1 MYQMVPSL
9 TGLDMFRSCVPHQND
24 SGPAWLKLLR
34 KRKINSEDGSMI
46 KSSSYAG
53 SPHCDCVEVCYGDP
67 DGQDLSDDVKT
78 AELAA
83 SDGGRDPETN
93 SFGTN
98 LAVPRHSEVIGE
110 KAYHPVKRAWSVN
123 WSVDVKDNESRLPT
137 PEPPGVQQG
146 TLPALGHATPGGGH
160 GNIGGGHGSVA
171 GHGEGNLDDGYH
183 HRTAKK
189 YLSSMLSTIYCVF
202 LVCMGSTFCATESV
216 LEKRHEHGERNH
228 SVKIFSIL
236 VSLIGIG
243 WLFALHIDI
252 LWYKNSASRQ
262 VRSRT
267 RPSQGNLYMHST
279 ASVFKQQAK
288 RNLQPQLWFL
298 EGRHSGSFYL
308 KGGMVVFCFCHLIN
322 EGLQLEQY
330 IQLVCTDGA
339 HTNNVLGVVFHVLRP
354 IYAFYQLF
362 MAFKYSNIV
371 INHSRHIARFGAMHL
386 IATSLYFW
394 FFSIVEEY
402 KHAEHDSS
410 EMSRGHLL
418 SHHGNDS
425 LVVSLVTAVSEA
437 IHGSN
442 SLSNHTSYTPTHHAV
457 SQREE
462 RAVHSGHDTRHDTG
476 GNSGHHGKDHHGS
489 NITGFLQ
496 PFTVEYNIILA
507 GVWFIVWQNIGRGP
521 EIQIRR
527 ESICTTGQD
536 ARYQSNLVVSADCH
550 ASNKGLF
557 AGLFLLLVSVVALV
571 IAQEAQRSNEG
582 SPQVVLVQERFRRAE
597 LMIFLVQDNILVIVA
612 LLAVCWAYWQIR
624 TLDFSVHPITLL
636 DDVLLY
642 VPLPFFFLYFFMSMI
657 ADVYSQKLSRV
668 SSNVITVIQVVL
680 QTLFLS
686 DGLRRC
692 SNQRRHQFLKPG
704 RELVTFLIICNIT
717 MWVTTTFK
725 TDTQHES
732 ESAELIFGK
741 SCWILIKHATL
752 PLMLFYRFHSS
763 VCLSDI
769 WKSAYETG
777 E

>member
-1 MYQMVPSL
+1 MVYSFGAQL
-9 TGLDMFRSCVPHQND
+9 NMFGSRANEPRF
-24 SGPAWLKLLR
+24 KLLDR
-34 KRKINSEDGSMI
+34 TDLSAVDPGPMM
-46 KSSSYAG
+46 KSSSFAG
-53 SPHCDCVEVCYGDP
+53 SPNFDQVEVCYTDP
-67 DGQDLSDDVKT
+67 DGQ
-78 AELAA
+78 ELAA
-83 SDGGRDPETN
+83 DDQTKTSEMD
-93 SFGTN
+93 SK
-98 LAVPRHSEVIGE
+98 EVIKDKNNLGNNLSAHRGQSE
-110 KAYHPVKRAWSVN
+110 LIGHHPVKRAWSVN
-123 WSVDVKDNESRLPT
+123 WSVDVKDNESRAPSPDT
-137 PEPPGVQQG
+137 PVQSQ
-146 TLPALGHATPGGGH
+146 PGH
-160 GNIGGGHGSVA
+160 GIPGPLSSLGSHEENP
-171 GHGEGNLDDGYH
+171 GDDEH
-183 HRTAKK
+183 HHKTAKK

-202 LVCMGSTFCATESV
+202 LVCMGSTFCATESI
-216 LEKRHEHGERNH
+216 LEKFHEHEVSR
-228 SVKIFSIL
+228 IL
-236 VSLIGIG
+236 VCLIGIG
-243 WLFALHIDI
+243 WLLALHVDI
-252 LWYKNSASRQ
+252 LWYKHSASRQ

-279 ASVFKQQAK
+279 ASVFKQTAK

-322 EGLQLEQY
+322 EGLQLEQF
-330 IQLVCTDGA
+330 IQKVCTDGA
-339 HTNNVLGVVFHVLRP
+339 HTDAVLGVIFHVLRP

-402 KHAEHDSS
+402 KHAEHAYDL
-410 EMSRGHLL
+410 EHGHLTEQENSSAAFRVVSTVADAL
-418 SHHGNDS
+418 LHGNDT
-425 LVVSLVTAVSEA
+425 L
-437 IHGSN
+437 N
-442 SLSNHTSYTPTHHAV
+442 
-457 SQREE
+457 
-462 RAVHSGHDTRHDTG
+462 HSGPSYPLPHETHSVAAAS
-476 GNSGHHGKDHHGS
+476 SGQDSHHEIVNEAHHVES
-489 NITGFLQ
+489 HHSPSSSITGFLQ

-521 EIQIRR
+521 EVQVRR
-527 ESICTTGQD
+527 ESICAMGQD

-571 IAQEAQRSNEG
+571 IAQ
-582 SPQVVLVQERFRRAE
+582 VVMVQERFRRAE
-597 LMIFLVQDNILVIVA
+597 LMIFLVQDNILIIVA

-642 VPLPFFFLYFFMSMI
+642 VPLPFFFIYFFMSMI
-657 ADVYSQKLSRV
+657 ADIYSTKLSRV
-668 SSNVITVIQVVL
+668 SSNVITVVQVVL

-732 ESAELIFGK
+732 ESAEIIFGK
-741 SCWILIKHATL
+741 NCWILVKHATL

>member
-1 MYQMVPSL
+1 NYH
-9 TGLDMFRSCVPHQND
+9 HQY
-24 SGPAWLKLLR
+24 S
-34 KRKINSEDGSMI
+34 I
-46 KSSSYAG
+46 
-53 SPHCDCVEVCYGDP
+53 
-67 DGQDLSDDVKT
+67 T
-78 AELAA
+78 AC
-83 SDGGRDPETN
+83 
-93 SFGTN
+93 
-98 LAVPRHSEVIGE
+98 
-110 KAYHPVKRAWSVN
+110 HPVKRAWSVN

-146 TLPALGHATPGGGH
+146 ILPGLTGHGNLGGGH
-160 GNIGGGHGSVA
+160 GGVGAAHGSIGGGHDEEDG
-171 GHGEGNLDDGYH
+171 DDGHH

-189 YLSSMLSTIYCVF
+189 YLGSMLSTIYCVF

-216 LEKRHEHGERNH
+216 IEKHHEHGETNH

-243 WLFALHIDI
+243 WLLALHIDI
-252 LWYKNSASRQ
+252 LWYKQSASRQ

-267 RPSQGNLYMHST
+267 RASQGNLYMHST

-330 IQLVCTDGA
+330 IQKVCTEGA
-339 HTNNVLGVVFHVLRP
+339 YANNVLGVVFHVLRP

-371 INHSRHIARFGAMHL
+371 INHSMHIARFGAMHL

-394 FFSIVEEY
+394 FYSIVEEY
-402 KHAEHDSS
+402 KHAEYASS
-410 EMSRGHLL
+410 ESPSHGHLL
-418 SHHGNDS
+418 SHHSNDS
-425 LVVSLVTAVSEA
+425 VVVSVVTVISDA
-437 IHGSN
+437 IHSN
-442 SLSNHTSYTPTHHAV
+442 KTLSNFTTGPSYRPTPHPLSHHDAY
-457 SQREE
+457 
-462 RAVHSGHDTRHDTG
+462 AAYSGHDSQHDVG
-476 GNSGHHGKDHHGS
+476 GADHHGEHHAGS

-521 EIQIRR
+521 EVQVRR
-527 ESICTTGQD
+527 ESICATGQD

-582 SPQVVLVQERFRRAE
+582 SPQVVMVQERFRRAE

-657 ADVYSQKLSRV
+657 ADIYSQRLSRI
-668 SSNVITVIQVVL
+668 SSNVVTVVQVVL

-732 ESAELIFGK
+732 ESAEVIFGK
-741 SCWILIKHATL
+741 SCWILVKHATL